1 MRSVSAYAFLTL
13 YTLVLGPPV
22 LLLARLLSSE
32 RLIIEAGAWG
42 TSVAL
47 GLAGIRYRLEG
58 ASRMPTDRGAVYCV
72 NHSSY
77 MDLVSFMALYP
88 PCPRLRVLY
97 KAEFSRVPLL
107 GRIFRMAGCIPIE
120 RGMQELA
127 FRAVDESVL
136 ALQSGVSVLAAPE
149 GTRSKDGSLAPFK
162 KGVFVMAIRAQVP
175 VVPVAIHDARQT
187 LPRGAWRIRP
197 GTITVTVG
205 EPIETTG
212 FAYDDR
218 TALIDEVR
226 HRMSALLAA
235 RSTRGR

>member
-1 MRSVSAYAFLTL
+1 MLFRS
-13 YTLVLGPPV
+13 
-22 LLLARLLSSE
+22 
-32 RLIIEAGAWG
+32 
-42 TSVAL
+42 
-47 GLAGIRYRLEG
+47 
-58 ASRMPTDRGAVYCV
+58 YCV
-72 NHSSY
+72 NHTSY

-127 FRAVDESVL
+127 FQAVDESVQ
-136 ALQSGVSVLAAPE
+136 ALQAGVSVLAAPE

-197 GTITVTVG
+197 GTITLTVG
-205 EPIETTG
+205 EAVETTG
-212 FAYDDR
+212 LTYDDR
-218 TALIDEVR
+218 HRLIDDVR
-226 HRMSALLAA
+226 GQIAALLTA
-235 RSTRGR
+235 RSTREP